1 MPILLESN
9 RRQQFQPGKSYALSK
24 KLFSDM
30 FESMIKNL
38 FSLLLAFP
46 VLLMF
51 SAVLFAAP
59 NTMRLD
65 YYHTGNSQ
73 QEIFSL
79 DRVK

>member
-1 MPILLESN
+1 LILLESN
-9 RRQQFQPGKSYALSK
+9 SVSNSSQAKYAFSK

-38 FSLLLAFP
+38 YSLLLAFP

-51 SAVLFAAP
+51 PAVLSAAP
-59 NTMRLD
+59 NSTRVD
-65 YYHTGNSQ
+65 YYHTGNSK